1 MAKIYVEIGFA
12 EVKEVPANS
21 GIWKEVNTPRKY
33 IGDMTQNHMRPVNSG
48 NLNKNIKIQNQI
60 SIVADPI
67 ARENFHAMRYVEF
80 MGTKWTIDSV
90 DVQYPRLILTMGEV
104 YNG

>member
-1 MAKIYVEIGFA
+1 MAKYYVEIGFA
-12 EVKEVPANS
+12 EVKEVPVNS
-21 GIWKEVNTPRKY
+21 GIWKEVITPRKY
-33 IGDMTQNHMRPVNSG
+33 VADMTQNHMRPVGSEH
-48 NLNKNIKIQNQI
+48 LNDNIKVQNQL

-80 MGTKWTIDSV
+80 MGAKWKVNSV

>member
-1 MAKIYVEIGFA
+1 MAKYYVEIGFA
-12 EVKEVPANS
+12 EVKETPANS
-21 GIWKEVNTPRKY
+21 GIWKEVITPRKY
-33 IGDMTQNHMRPVNSG
+33 VGDMTQNHMRPVGSEH
-48 NLNKNIKIQNQI
+48 LNKNIKIQN
-60 SIVADPI
+60 
-67 ARENFHAMRYVEF
+67 FHAMRYLKF